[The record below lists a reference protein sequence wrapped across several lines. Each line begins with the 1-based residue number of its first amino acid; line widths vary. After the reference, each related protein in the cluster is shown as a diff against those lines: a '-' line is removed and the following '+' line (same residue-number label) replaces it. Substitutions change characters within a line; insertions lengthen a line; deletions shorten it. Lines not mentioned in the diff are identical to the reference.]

1 VLDSAYANL
10 DESLRKVLTVG
21 RPIEQVAPETAAG
34 PRANP
39 DSRPDCSASATASS
53 AYVSATLIN
62 STIVRLP
69 ASRCDR
75 IPFSPQV
82 LVPRYR
88 PSPSGFD
95 LAREREPP
103 C

>member
-1 VLDSAYANL
+1 MRKAERDLAQ
-10 DESLRKVLTVG
+10 ES
-21 RPIEQVAPETAAG
+21 AAG
-34 PRANP
+34 PRANL
-39 DSRPDCSASATASS
+39 DQAELQCLSYSRSG
-53 AYVSATLIN
+53 YVSATLIK
-62 STIVRLP
+62 SAIVRLP
-69 ASRCDR
+69 ASTCDR